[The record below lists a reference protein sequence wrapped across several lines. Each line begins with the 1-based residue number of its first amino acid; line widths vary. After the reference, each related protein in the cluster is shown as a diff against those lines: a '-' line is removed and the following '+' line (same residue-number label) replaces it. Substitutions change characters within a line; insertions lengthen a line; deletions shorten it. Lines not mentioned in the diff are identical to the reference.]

1 MCEIEWINDQ
11 GDKEMNHVKRQKEE
25 REWVPFTVMS
35 EQLLSMRKV
44 IGEKLKV
51 QRPIVTNEEKERISD
66 KLLTALLYEQEI
78 LVTYFEDGYILT
90 SYMTVV
96 HIDPVRQIIMC
107 TDAFYKTRVFSFIDV
122 IEIIEA
128 EL

>member
-11 GDKEMNHVKRQKEE
+11 GDKEMNDVKVQKEK

-35 EQLLSMRKV
+35 EQLLSIQKV
-44 IGEKLKV
+44 IGEKFKV
-51 QRPIVTNEEKERISD
+51 QKPLLTNEAKEGISD
-66 KLLTALLYEQEI
+66 KLLTSLLSEKEI

-96 HIDPVRQIIMC
+96 HINPLKHSVIC
-107 TDAFYKTRVFSFIDV
+107 TDAFYKTYVFHTSDI
-122 IEIIEA
+122 IEIT
-128 EL
+128 

>member
-1 MCEIEWINDQ
+1 MFEIEWINNR
-11 GDKEMNHVKRQKEE
+11 GDREMNDVKIQRAK

-44 IGEKLKV
+44 IGEKCKV
-51 QRPIVTNEEKERISD
+51 QKPFLTKEAKEGISD
-66 KLLTALLYEQEI
+66 KLLMSLLSEKEI

-96 HIDPVRQIIMC
+96 HINPLKRIVMC
-107 TDAFYKTRVFSFIDV
+107 TDAFYKTYVFNTTDI
-122 IEIIEA
+122 IEIA
-128 EL
+128 

>member
-1 MCEIEWINDQ
+1 MFEIEWINNR
-11 GDKEMNHVKRQKEE
+11 GDREMNDVKIQRAK

-44 IGEKLKV
+44 IGEKFKV
-51 QRPIVTNEEKERISD
+51 QKPFLTKEEKDGISD
-66 KLLTALLYEQEI
+66 KLLMSLLSEKEI

-96 HIDPVRQIIMC
+96 HINPLKRIVMC
-107 TDAFYKTRVFSFIDV
+107 TDAFYKTYVFNTTDI
-122 IEIIEA
+122 IEIT
-128 EL
+128 